1 MGAEGAKLAAREH
14 NNVRSKLIS
23 QAKGRSKGLDM
34 GIVLMLVLVLTLPE
48 YMRNTPVFYLLIID

>member
-34 GIVLMLVLVLTLPE
+34 GISVDAGSRCRLN
-48 YMRNTPVFYLLIID
+48 RSI

>member
-23 QAKGRSKGLDM
+23 QAKGRSKGIDM
-34 GIVLMLVLVLTLPE
+34 GISVDACI
-48 YMRNTPVFYLLIID
+48 RC